1 MAEDSQNGI
10 CARIAELRLKLE
22 GSRGKSVFASKLGI
36 SASTYNYYETN
47 RVPPADVLV
56 RIADLANVD
65 LRWLLTGQSGPTAV
79 LANHPAVLRAAELLA
94 NRPDAAGPLT
104 AFVELLAA
112 SMEFPAKGEQAA
124 PSLDIAQRPSPENAR
139 RPSLAAAS
147 EGVPYGQ
154 AGQGLS
160 ANEAIPNSPSPA
172 DPGRADW
179 IPVLGRSA
187 AGLPQFWRDGEAPPD
202 LTTLAQRIDGRRSIR
217 TRVKPA
223 TAAASDSPEPLQ
235 GPVQL
240 ITLTGPD
247 DDNIAE
253 FICAPSIKARHP
265 DAFALRIDGESMAP
279 DIRHGDLVV
288 LSPSVAAADGKCA
301 VVQLAGQIGV
311 TCKLYRRQ
319 GGQVHLVPINEQYP
333 PQSFPADKVQWSL
346 AVLAKVRG

>member
-22 GSRGKSVFASKLGI
+22 GPRGKSVFANKLGI
-36 SASTYNYYETN
+36 SASTYNYYESN

-79 LANHPAVLRAAELLA
+79 LADHPAVVRAAELLA

-112 SMEFPAKGEQAA
+112 SMEFPAKDEQAA
-124 PSLDIAQRPSPENAR
+124 PLPAPDSPA
-139 RPSLAAAS
+139 PMT
-147 EGVPYGQ
+147 
-154 AGQGLS
+154 
-160 ANEAIPNSPSPA
+160 EAIPESPSPV
-172 DPGRADW
+172 DIDRADW

-187 AGLPQFWRDGEAPPD
+187 AGLPQFWRDGKEPPG
-202 LTTLAQRIDGRRSIR
+202 LTTLAQRIDARRSIR

-223 TAAASDSPEPLQ
+223 TVAPSDSPEPLQ

-247 DDNIAE
+247 GDNVAE
-253 FICAPSIKARHP
+253 FICAPGIKARHP

-279 DIRHGDLVV
+279 DIRHGNLVV

-319 GGQVHLVPINEQYP
+319 GDRVHLVPINEQYP

>member
-22 GSRGKSVFASKLGI
+22 GPRGKSLFASKLGI
-36 SASTYNYYETN
+36 SASTYNYYESD
-47 RVPPADVLV
+47 RVPPADLLV

-65 LRWLLTGQSGPTAV
+65 LRWLLTGKSGPAAV
-79 LANHPAVLRAAELLA
+79 LADHPAVLRAAELLA

-112 SMEFPAKGEQAA
+112 SMEFPAKGEPAA
-124 PSLDIAQRPSPENAR
+124 TLPTTDSP
-139 RPSLAAAS
+139 PI
-147 EGVPYGQ
+147 
-154 AGQGLS
+154 
-160 ANEAIPNSPSPA
+160 NERTTDFSPPA
-172 DPGRADW
+172 DTDRVSW

-187 AGLPQFWRDGEAPPD
+187 AGLPQFWRDGKEPPG
-202 LTTLAQRIDGRRSIR
+202 LTTLTQHIDARRSIQ

-223 TAAASDSPEPLQ
+223 TVAPSDSPDPRQ
-235 GPVQL
+235 DSVQL
-240 ITLTGPD
+240 IVLTGPD
-247 DDNIAE
+247 DDNVAE
-253 FICAPSIKARHP
+253 FICAPGLKARHP

-319 GGQVHLVPINEQYP
+319 GDRVHLVPINEQYP
-333 PQSFPADKVQWSL
+333 PQSFPAQKVQWSL

>member
-1 MAEDSQNGI
+1 MGEDSQNGI
-10 CARIAELRLKLE
+10 CARIADLRLRLE
-22 GSRGKSVFASKLGI
+22 GPRGKALLAKKLGI
-36 SASTYNYYETN
+36 SASTYNYYESD

-56 RIADLANVD
+56 RIADLAKVD
-65 LRWLLTGQSGPTAV
+65 LRWLLTGQSGPAAV
-79 LANHPAVLRAAELLA
+79 LADHPAVLRAAELLA

-112 SMEFPAKGEQAA
+112 SMEFPAKDAPAA
-124 PSLDIAQRPSPENAR
+124 SVSATAPIAR

-147 EGVPYGQ
+147 EGGDQRLPPPISAGASAPDELDSPPPAVPDR
-154 AGQGLS
+154 
-160 ANEAIPNSPSPA
+160 AN
-172 DPGRADW
+172 W

-187 AGLPQFWRDGEAPPD
+187 AGLPQFWRDGKEPPD
-202 LTTLAQRIDGRRSIR
+202 LTTLAQRIDARQSIR
-217 TRVKPA
+217 THVKPA
-223 TAAASDSPEPLQ
+223 TVAESNAPHLQQDS
-235 GPVQL
+235 VQL

-247 DDNIAE
+247 DDNVVE
-253 FICAPSIKARHP
+253 FISAPGLKARYG

-288 LSPSVAAADGKCA
+288 LSPSSSAADGKCA

-319 GGQVHLVPINEQYP
+319 DDQVHLVPINEQYP